1 MSASDRLPSIASLI
15 AFEHAARE
23 LSFKRAAECCHVS
36 PSALSRQMK
45 ALEDELGCALFRR
58 GNPGLTLTREGARYL
73 DGVRRALDQLRA
85 AQRELAARSGPL
97 RISALESFSE
107 QWLIPHLPEFAK
119 LHPGIEI
126 ELEATLRYADFDREP
141 VDAAIR
147 FGLGGWGELHSEP
160 LLELQVVAVC
170 SPELLRREP
179 KLSEPAHLSEH
190 TLIHLAQVP
199 DAWPSWLARVGVPQL
214 QGSRALRFDHV
225 ALALSA
231 AEFGQGVALCPLL
244 LCERKLAEGKLCR
257 PFEHVISLP
266 STYHFVCRAESLSD
280 PRIVGLRDWL
290 VDALADASRA

>member
-1 MSASDRLPSIASLI
+1 MSASDRLPSIANLI

-23 LSFKRAAECCHVS
+23 LSFKRAAACSHVS

-58 GNPGLTLTREGARYL
+58 GNPGLALTREGARYL
-73 DGVRRALDQLRA
+73 AVVQRALEQLRS

-107 QWLIPHLPEFAK
+107 QWLIPRLPEFAR
-119 LHPGIEI
+119 LHPDIEI

-147 FGLGGWGELHSEP
+147 FGVGGWGELHSEP

-170 SPELLRREP
+170 SPQLLPELSAP
-179 KLSEPAHLSEH
+179 ADLSQH
-190 TLIHLAQVP
+190 TLIHVTQVP
-199 DAWPSWLARVGVPQL
+199 DAWSSWLAGAGVPEL
-214 QGSRALRFDHV
+214 QARRTLRFDHV

-231 AEFGQGVALCPLL
+231 AESGQGVALCPLL
-244 LCERKLAEGKLCR
+244 LCERRLAEGKLCR
-257 PFEHVISLP
+257 AFEHALNPS
-266 STYHFVCRAESLSD
+266 STYHFVCRTESLSD
-280 PRIVGLRDWL
+280 PRITGLRDWL
-290 VDALADASRA
+290 VDSLAEVSRA